1 MKIFYNSLKKVILF
15 LLFVILSIDVYAED
29 SIYFRSFTPEQ
40 LADAPKAIKR
50 KVSSTAWTFTFT
62 NTTLQIV
69 DGLYFESGQEVLA
82 FTNTSPF
89 TAASKTSPD
98 KKKWLLNGGSVDPG
112 SEIVI
117 SGKGNKQ
124 GMKITK
130 WYWKLGN
137 ARVGSQN
144 KSLLPKELKLLL
156 PMPNI
161 SNVGGEL
168 FKDKGFLGGFKIG
181 IPQAPG
187 TNQLA
192 WVKLANW
199 QDVQKTLKDNSGYHI
214 GNPAGF
220 VRFTNK
226 QPIIGLQ
233 KCLPPKKFNN
243 KLFAEV
249 VALKFNI
256 VASKLDR
263 TPSGFSELVFDEGGT
278 NPLNGLTLQLIADKA
293 DSALTNW
300 STTSFS
306 LYPVLYN
313 AIHKINF
320 AFKGPI
326 DTVSFGRYTS
336 LTGVKLLSQVSFL
349 VLKSKI
355 LQNQNLQPNT
365 DNYEKPDE
373 AYLTQN
379 YPNPFNPVTKIEFQ
393 LPMDAM
399 VTVKVYD
406 ILGREI
412 VKLAENQEFLLGTN
426 VLEFNGSTL
435 PAGVYFYS
443 IIVHDI
449 DTNELL
455 FQNTRKMIL
464 NK

>member
-1 MKIFYNSLKKVILF
+1 MKILYNRQKIVILF
-15 LLFVILSIDVYAED
+15 LLFILVCVDVYAGD

-50 KVSSTAWTFTFT
+50 KVYGTTWTFKFT
-62 NTTLQIV
+62 NTTSQAV

-89 TAASKTSPD
+89 ATANKTSAD
-98 KKKWLLNGGSVDPG
+98 KKKWLLNGGSVEPG

-117 SGKGNKQ
+117 SGRGNKQ

-137 ARVGSQN
+137 SRVGSQN
-144 KSLLPKELKLLL
+144 KSLLPKEMELLL

-168 FKDKGFLGGFKIG
+168 FKDRGFLGGFKIG
-181 IPQAPG
+181 IPQVPG
-187 TNQLA
+187 ASQFA
-192 WVKLANW
+192 WVKLSNW

-214 GNPAGF
+214 GNPTGF

-226 QPIIGLQ
+226 QLISGLQ

-243 KLFAEV
+243 RLFAEV

-263 TPSGFSELVFDEGGT
+263 TPGGFGELIFDEGGT
-278 NPLNGLTLQLIADKA
+278 NPLNGLTLELIANKA
-293 DSALTNW
+293 DSALTYW
-300 STTSFS
+300 STTPFS
-306 LYPVLYN
+306 LYPILDN
-313 AIHKINF
+313 AIHKINS

-349 VLKSKI
+349 ALKNKI
-355 LQNQNLQPNT
+355 SQNNNLHPNT

-373 AYLTQN
+373 VSLAQN

-393 LPMDAM
+393 LPMDAI
-399 VTVKVYD
+399 VTIRVYD

-412 VKLAENQEFLLGTN
+412 VKLAENQEFYLGTN
-426 VLEFNGSTL
+426 VLEFNGSRL

-455 FQNTRKMIL
+455 FQTTRRMIL

>member
-1 MKIFYNSLKKVILF
+1 M
-15 LLFVILSIDVYAED
+15 DVYAGD

-62 NTTLQIV
+62 NTTSQIV

-82 FTNTSPF
+82 FTNTNPF
-89 TAASKTSPD
+89 TAAGNPSPG
-98 KKKWLLNGGSVDPG
+98 KKKWLLSGGSVDPG

-117 SGKGNKQ
+117 SGRGNKQ

-130 WYWKLGN
+130 WYWKLGA

-181 IPQAPG
+181 IPQIPSA
-187 TNQLA
+187 NQLA

-214 GNPAGF
+214 GNPTGF
-220 VRFTNK
+220 VKFTNK
-226 QPIIGLQ
+226 QPIVGLQ

-243 KLFAEV
+243 RLFAEV

-263 TPSGFSELVFDEGGT
+263 TPGGFAELIFDEVGP
-278 NPLNGLTLQLIADKA
+278 NPLNGLTLQSIADKA

-300 STTSFS
+300 STTSFN
-306 LYPVLYN
+306 LYPILNN
-313 AIHKINF
+313 AIHKINS
-320 AFKGPI
+320 AFKGPV

-349 VLKSKI
+349 VLRSKI
-355 LQNQNLQPNT
+355 SQNKNIQANT

-373 AYLTQN
+373 AYLAQN

-393 LPMDAM
+393 LLMDAI
-399 VTVKVYD
+399 VTIKVYD

-412 VKLAENQEFLLGTN
+412 VKLAENQEFFLGTN

-435 PAGVYFYS
+435 PAGVYFYN
-443 IIVHDI
+443 IVVHDI